1 VDAGEIGKLAAF
13 VLPLGVD
20 SFAVAAAVGATDP
33 APRLRRRIIGLFVV
47 FEGGMPLLGLALG
60 APLARAVG
68 SVADYIAALLLI
80 GVGAWMLLED
90 DEDGEQER
98 SRRLGQ
104 VHGWALIALG
114 VSISLDELA
123 IGFTLGLSR
132 LPVAA
137 VVIAIALQAA
147 LAAALGLRLGARLSE
162 PFRETAEKAAGLALA
177 GLGLYLLVTA
187 IMR

>member
-1 VDAGEIGKLAAF
+1 
-13 VLPLGVD
+13 
-20 SFAVAAAVGATDP
+20 
-33 APRLRRRIIGLFVV
+33 
-47 FEGGMPLLGLALG
+47 
-60 APLARAVG
+60 
-68 SVADYIAALLLI
+68 
-80 GVGAWMLLED
+80 
-90 DEDGEQER
+90 
-98 SRRLGQ
+98 